1 MRGAPAQRPFK
12 LYNGA
17 IRRKAYGSCDRT
29 RTTSTSNGWC
39 SSSKA
44 AKKKRPRCGKGCGQ
58 FFFSDAAGKNTYLVS
73 RAACCYR
80 ASAPLA
86 KLIGRASEAHTPAI
100 PFVAVV
106 RLIRD

>member
-17 IRRKAYGSCDRT
+17 IRRKAYDSCDHT

-39 SSSKA
+39 SSSKTA
-44 AKKKRPRCGKGCGQ
+44 TKKRPHCGKSCGQ
-58 FFFSDAAGKNTYLVS
+58 FFFSQRRGEKHVLVS
-73 RAACCYR
+73 QGACCC
-80 ASAPLA
+80 
-86 KLIGRASEAHTPAI
+86 RASEAHTSTI

>member
-17 IRRKAYGSCDRT
+17 IRRKAYDSCDRT

-39 SSSKA
+39 SSLKTA
-44 AKKKRPRCGKGCGQ
+44 TKKRPHCGKSCGRV
-58 FFFSDAAGKNTYLVS
+58 FFSRRRGEKHVLVS
-73 RAACCYR
+73 QGACCCR
-80 ASAPLA
+80 GSAPLA
-86 KLIGRASEAHTPAI
+86 KFIGRASEAHTPTI

-106 RLIRD
+106 RLICD